1 MTTRRPRPDSRLSA
15 ARYRVDQTTPSV
27 DGDDEESDAGRLTPD
42 QRAGMV
48 EAAIQQ
54 AMRRGDFD
62 DLPGAGR
69 PIPGL
74 DRPHDPDWWIRRKIE
89 REGLTGLGPPALTLR
104 AEDAGLAE
112 RIDAQSTETAVRE
125 LLEDFNARVVEA
137 RRQLLGGPPV
147 ITPTRDV
154 EQELLAWR
162 ERRDA
167 RLRAA
172 QEERARRAAELARMS
187 WRERRRA
194 RRADRDLGRS
204 G

>member
-1 MTTRRPRPDSRLSA
+1 MTTNRSNRDSRLA
-15 ARYRVDQTTPSV
+15 AVRYRVDHSAPSEQER
-27 DGDDEESDAGRLTPD
+27 EEEASEVGRLTPE

-48 EAAIQQ
+48 EIAIQQ

-74 DRPHDPDWWIRRKIE
+74 ERAANDPDWWIRRKIE

-104 AEDAGLAE
+104 TEDAQLE
-112 RIDAQSTETAVRE
+112 SRLDATASEAAVRE

-154 EQELLAWR
+154 EAELAAWR
-162 ERRDA
+162 DRRA
-167 RLRAA
+167 TRLRANEL
-172 QEERARRAAELARMS
+172 QRQQERAAAATMS

-194 RRADRDLGRS
+194 RRRKD
-204 G
+204 